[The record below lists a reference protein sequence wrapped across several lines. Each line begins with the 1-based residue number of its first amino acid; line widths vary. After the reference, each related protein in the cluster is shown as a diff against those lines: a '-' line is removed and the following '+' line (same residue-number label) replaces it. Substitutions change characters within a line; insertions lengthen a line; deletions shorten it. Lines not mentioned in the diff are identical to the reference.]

1 MIEAIKAKTPASE
14 APSISPATT
23 AEQAVYV
30 FGREFLDTKR
40 VSDGTYAAVR
50 PTPDYPP
57 ALLLLLLLL
66 LSAAP
71 APACS
76 CSSWSKSSRR
86 GVGKGRWLLWSTGG
100 G

>member
-50 PTPDYPP
+50 PTPDCPP
-57 ALLLLLLLL
+57 ALLLLLPLLL
-66 LSAAP
+66 L
-71 APACS
+71 
-76 CSSWSKSSRR
+76 
-86 GVGKGRWLLWSTGG
+86 LLLLE
-100 G
+100 

>member
-50 PTPDYPP
+50 PPKPP
-57 ALLLLLLLL
+57 ITSCFCSSSCPCLLLLE
-66 LSAAP
+66 
-71 APACS
+71 
-76 CSSWSKSSRR
+76 
-86 GVGKGRWLLWSTGG
+86 
-100 G
+100 